1 MYVHARACACMHVHS
16 FPTLFCIYL
25 SLGLYALSFVLLI
38 KKVSL
43 IVNVTT
49 FNSCWPYLSQLFTE
63 NNLWIVCHAS
73 VAKYYNVLPVIKNLH
88 PVTFSERHICIF
100 TSLVV
105 VHSHHHTA
113 PLLLRNCDKW
123 TTLLT
128 SSTNNAHAKSSK
140 QVHIIINRGQH
151 KHSQQTLQ
159 WKTWELGIITIW
171 QEWAGK
177 YIIW

>member
-1 MYVHARACACMHVHS
+1 MHACMY
-16 FPTLFCIYL
+16 TL
-25 SLGLYALSFVLLI
+25 SLLSFVYIYQGLYALSFVPLI

-113 PLLLRNCDKW
+113 PLLWNCDKW

-159 WKTWELGIITIW
+159 WKIWELGIITIW
-171 QEWAGK
+171 QERAGK